1 LDAESGTD
9 ILTDGGTVGRSD
21 GTRKAWRIG
30 DDRSAGRFF
39 CISLAL
45 LCLSC
50 SREHPKPP
58 PDLPAIGGQVSLL
71 RFPSDGGP
79 LEAYNPD
86 SLTTATWSSLP
97 LPAVRRALGAN
108 LDERLVWALDA
119 QGNLIGVDLES
130 RLVRKGPTG
139 VRLGSVGPDGSL
151 YLADATLH
159 IVRMGRREEVKF
171 HDPLPAAPRA
181 LYPAVNDQVV
191 AITSRPAR
199 LITAGADQ
207 QAHIDTI
214 PTGEVAA
221 TTWGDLVAVA
231 NDSGVKLYETGG
243 QRNQRSLPI
252 DHAKRIA
259 FSPSGHRLYVSR
271 DDDKIKVVDRFTL
284 TDLEPIRLPGIPREF
299 KLDASGR
306 WMMVHRE
313 AGDSVWVI
321 DLTTGKL
328 VGSVLSEW
336 GTDLPLVAGAGS
348 LLVRQGD
355 DVVRI
360 DLRQATPT
368 ETARLKGGGED
379 YWLAVFWVPPERIPA
394 AIAAAESASVVQD
407 SALVTDVAP
416 AQPDSVVMYLQVSR
430 TQNAEWAQLLM
441 KQLKSDGYPASI
453 LDPTEPEDGFRVVV
467 GPFAIRE
474 TADSVGRAMGRP
486 YFVLRL
492 PAKRP

>member
-1 LDAESGTD
+1 MA
-9 ILTDGGTVGRSD
+9 ILRLSVLTV
-21 GTRKAWRIG
+21 
-30 DDRSAGRFF
+30 
-39 CISLAL
+39 L
-45 LCLSC
+45 LSC
-50 SREHPKPP
+50 SKERPEPP

-71 RFPSDGGP
+71 RFPSGGGP

-86 SLTTATWSSLP
+86 SLTNTTWTSLP
-97 LPAVRRALGAN
+97 LPAVQKALGVN

-119 QGNLIGVDLES
+119 QGGLVGVDLET
-130 RLVRKGPTG
+130 RMVRKGPAG
-139 VRLGSVGPDGSL
+139 VKLGSVGPDGAL
-151 YLADATLH
+151 YLADASLH

-171 HDPLPAAPRA
+171 HDPLPSTPRA

-191 AITSRPAR
+191 AITSRPPR

-207 QAHIDTI
+207 QAHTDTI
-214 PTGEVAA
+214 PTGEIASTA
-221 TTWGDLVAVA
+221 WGDLVAIA

-243 QRNQRSLPI
+243 QRSQRALAVE
-252 DHAKRIA
+252 HAKRVA

-271 DDDKIKVVDRFTL
+271 DDDEIKVFDRFTL
-284 TDLEPIRLPGIPREF
+284 SELQPLNIPGIPREF
-299 KLDASGR
+299 RLDASGR

-313 AGDSVWVI
+313 AGDSIWVL

-328 VGSVLSEW
+328 VASVLSEW
-336 GTDLPLVAGAGS
+336 AADLPLVAGAGS

-355 DVVRI
+355 DVVRL
-360 DLRQATPT
+360 DLRQAVPT
-368 ETARLKGGGED
+368 ETTRLKGGGTD

-416 AQPDSVVMYLQVSR
+416 TQPDSVVMFLQVSR
-430 TQNAEWAQLLM
+430 TQNAEWAGLLM
-441 KQLKSDGYPASI
+441 KQLKADGFPATV
-453 LDPTEPEDGFRVVV
+453 LDPSEPEDGYRVVV
-467 GPFAIRE
+467 GPFSVRE
-474 TADSVGRAMGRP
+474 AADSVGRAMGRP